1 MYLIIR
7 LSKFFSFVIL
17 NYLLIF
23 SSTDIDIE
31 QFEKDLNIVFNS
43 NQFSEMTI
51 FVIISICVV
60 ILTFIVKQIFNPF
73 VEIFLMRYY
82 KFSFYFLIN
91 ILSVSATYI
100 VLRVYGYSRLNLIIY
115 LFLASIFFEI
125 YERIERK
132 FLQILIKKFF
142 IHKFFCTSLKMY
154 INQMKF
160 FLSYFIV

>member
-1 MYLIIR
+1 MYLVIR

-115 LFLASIFFEI
+115 LFLASIFL
-125 YERIERK
+125 K
-132 FLQILIKKFF
+132 FTKE
-142 IHKFFCTSLKMY
+142 LKENFY
-154 INQMKF
+154 RYLLRNF
-160 FLSYFIV
+160 YS

>member
-1 MYLIIR
+1 MYLVIR

-115 LFLASIFFEI
+115 LFLA
-125 YERIERK
+125 
-132 FLQILIKKFF
+132 L
-142 IHKFFCTSLKMY
+142 
-154 INQMKF
+154 F
-160 FLSYFIV
+160 FLKFTKELKENFYRYLLRNSLFINFFALP

>member
-1 MYLIIR
+1 MYLVIR

-60 ILTFIVKQIFNPF
+60 ILQGVGF
-73 VEIFLMRYY
+73 R
-82 KFSFYFLIN
+82 
-91 ILSVSATYI
+91 LS
-100 VLRVYGYSRLNLIIY
+100 
-115 LFLASIFFEI
+115 
-125 YERIERK
+125 
-132 FLQILIKKFF
+132 Q
-142 IHKFFCTSLKMY
+142 
-154 INQMKF
+154 
-160 FLSYFIV
+160 

>member
-1 MYLIIR
+1 MYLVIR

-132 FLQILIKKFF
+132 FL
-142 IHKFFCTSLKMY
+142 
-154 INQMKF
+154 
-160 FLSYFIV
+160 

>member
-1 MYLIIR
+1 MYLVIR
-7 LSKFFSFVIL
+7 LSKFFFVIL

-23 SSTDIDIE
+23 SSTDIILSNL
-31 QFEKDLNIVFNS
+31 KRSNIVFNS

-91 ILSVSATYI
+91 ILSVLHI
-100 VLRVYGYSRLNLIIY
+100 YSSKSI
-115 LFLASIFFEI
+115 LF
-125 YERIERK
+125 
-132 FLQILIKKFF
+132 
-142 IHKFFCTSLKMY
+142 
-154 INQMKF
+154 
-160 FLSYFIV
+160 